1 MGWTRLGSAMQVCE
15 CATASA
21 RHVVV
26 RMRRSR
32 RHGMSFV
39 SGTSSL
45 YTQLLHMHMHAK
57 VKKQIP
63 DKYANVLD
71 AVKSLFVF

>member
-32 RHGMSFV
+32 RHGMFCQWHFFFV
-39 SGTSSL
+39 
-45 YTQLLHMHMHAK
+45 YKIVHAK
-57 VKKQIP
+57 VKKQIT